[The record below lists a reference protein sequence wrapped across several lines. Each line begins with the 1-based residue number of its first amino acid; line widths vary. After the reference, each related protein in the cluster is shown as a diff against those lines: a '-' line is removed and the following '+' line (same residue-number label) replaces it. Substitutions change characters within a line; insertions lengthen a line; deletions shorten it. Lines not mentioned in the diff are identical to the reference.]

1 MSFFGKNIKKIRTVK
16 KLSQSAFAEIFKLT
30 RASIGAYEEGRA
42 EAKIDTIVNIAKYFR
57 ISTDALLTKE
67 LTVNEIIHF
76 DLFKEEYLKGQQTRR
91 KNEEFIPFVPAERYS
106 EYLTNIEKS
115 DFIEKLP
122 TIKLPLKNKGIYR
135 AFEHQGCEMHNNGLG
150 LHHGDIL
157 VCESTDKNDWD
168 NLEINNM
175 YIIVSRKNIL
185 TRRLT
190 GLGQS
195 VQISPDNPNFNSM
208 IISKEEIYELWK
220 AKSFYS
226 NVLMNH
232 TDLDQRINKL
242 ENRVDLLQKQLLLNT
257 QQ

>member
-76 DLFKEEYLKGQQTRR
+76 DLFKEEYLKGQQTKR

-135 AFEHQGCEMHNNGLG
+135 AFEHEGCEMHNNGLG

-157 VCESTDKNDWD
+157 VCESTDKKDWNNLRLND
-168 NLEINNM
+168 I
-175 YIIVSRKNIL
+175 YIIVYRKKIL

-190 GLGQS
+190 ALNQS
-195 VQISPDNPNFNSM
+195 IEFSPDNPGFKSM
-208 IISKEEIYELWK
+208 FIPPEEIYEIWK
-220 AKSFYS
+220 LKSYYS
-226 NVLMNH
+226 MVLMNH
-232 TDLDQRINKL
+232 SDFDQRIKKL
-242 ENRVDLLQKQLLLNT
+242 ENTVDLLQKQLLVKTN
-257 QQ
+257 